1 MTTDWHTTLP
11 GLHARAWDI
20 LTRGPADRHAPARH
34 IALATVAPD
43 GTPDVRTVVLRAADR
58 AAATLDIHT
67 DLRSAK
73 VTALKHT
80 PTAQILAWDPRAHL
94 QIRATGTATILTGAE
109 AAPLWARVPAASRPA
124 YGATPPPGTPI
135 PAALAYTRTDGAT
148 AFAVIRLTL
157 TALDLL
163 HLGDRHRRARFA
175 RADDW
180 RGDWLSP

>member
-1 MTTDWHTTLP
+1 MMIDWHTTLP
-11 GLHARAWDI
+11 GLYARAWDI
-20 LTRGPADRHAPARH
+20 LSRGPADRHSPARH
-34 IALATVAPD
+34 IALATTAPD
-43 GTPDVRTVVLRAADR
+43 GTPEVRTVVLRAADR

-73 VTALKHT
+73 VAALRQT
-80 PTAQILAWDPRAHL
+80 PTAQTLVWDPRAHL
-94 QIRATGTATILTGAE
+94 QIRATATATILTGPD
-109 AAPLWARVPAASRPA
+109 AAPLWARVPENSRPA
-124 YGATPPPGTPI
+124 YGATPPPGVPI
-135 PAALAYTRTDGAT
+135 AGPLAYTQTDGAT

-163 HLGDRHRRARFA
+163 HLGDRHCRARFD

>member
-1 MTTDWHTTLP
+1 MTDWHTTLL

-34 IALATVAPD
+34 IALATTAPD
-43 GTPDVRTVVLRAADR
+43 GTPELRTVVLRAADR
-58 AAATLDIHT
+58 TTATLDIHT

-73 VTALKHT
+73 VAALRHT
-80 PTAQILAWDPRAHL
+80 PTAQTLVWDPRARL
-94 QIRATGTATILTGAE
+94 QIRATGTAIILTGE
-109 AAPLWARVPAASRPA
+109 DAAPLWARVPEASRPA

-135 PAALAYTRTDGAT
+135 PEALAYTHTDGAA

-157 TALDLL
+157 TTLDLL
-163 HLGDRHRRARFA
+163 HLGDSHRRARFD

-180 RGDWLSP
+180 RGQWLSP